1 MFSLFQ
7 YFQYFRLNIRG
18 SLKNPTFSGGLRKTN
33 IMEGGIVSK
42 EGLGQF
48 ASLGGAWQVRGG
60 GYGNK

>member
-33 IMEGGIVSK
+33 IMEGEDCLKRGAWTVCK
-42 EGLGQF
+42 F
-48 ASLGGAWQVRGG
+48 RGAWQVRGG